1 MDMTYNNLRGIEQFK
16 NKLASSLQKRNLSKI
31 DIDKCISKAVDLFGD
46 KIGVMPV
53 GGVISAVAA
62 VSAIEKHL
70 NDNPAHDI
78 LDAIG
83 SFSIDEATAASAP
96 SGSLRLAL
104 DDVRGEGKMDDAEL
118 DDTAQEIHES
128 VEDSDNLITVMA
140 YDEHGR
146 PLKEFQVSS
155 IDMIDYMEEEDLTDE
170 GRRSRGFLPADFDS
184 TDVLSATPATSE
196 GKTRN
201 IGNYGHETDGS
212 IYIQCPGCSSKD
224 VIPVGAGTYM
234 CLTCEPSNIFDVDL
248 LLDDI
253 NPEMN

>member
-16 NKLASSLQKRNLSKI
+16 NKLAYSLQKRNLSTI

-46 KIGVMPV
+46 KLGVMPV

-70 NDNPAHDI
+70 DSNPVHDI
-78 LDAIG
+78 LAAIS
-83 SFSIDEATAASAP
+83 SFSIDEAVAASAP
-96 SGSLRLAL
+96 SGSLRLSL
-104 DDVRGEGKMDDAEL
+104 DDVRDEGKMDGAKL
-118 DDTAQEIHES
+118 DETAQEIHES
-128 VEDSDNLITVMA
+128 VEDTDNLVTVMA

-170 GRRSRGFLPADFDS
+170 GRRNRGFLPADYDS

-201 IGNYGHETDGS
+201 IGNYGHEADGS

-234 CLTCEPSNIFDVDL
+234 CLACEPANIFDVDL